1 MDNALV
7 IVTGA
12 GGMLGRDVTAELE
25 RRGVPFRALD
35 RSACDVTSM
44 GACHQALSA
53 AREEAG
59 DRDVAVINCAAY
71 TDVNGAETA
80 TELADSINAWGPR
93 NLAEACALVGA
104 RLIHVSTDYV
114 FDGSKDAPYEVDDL
128 VNPVNA
134 YGLSKMMGETPI
146 PLLMKPG
153 QWTIART
160 SWLYGAHGP
169 NFVKTMLKLAG
180 EGRDL
185 KVINDQVGAPTYTVD
200 LARALVDLAV
210 RPEGAGMVYVT
221 NGGACSWFEFAQEI
235 FALSGVH
242 PASLSPCATDDFPTP
257 ARRPANSRLSD
268 ASLRAAGVEVLPP
281 WQDGLRRYLAEVGA
295 LAVS

>member
-1 MDNALV
+1 M

-12 GGMLGRDVTAELE
+12 GGMLGRDVVSELE
-25 RRGVPFRALD
+25 RRGTAFRALD
-35 RSACDVTSM
+35 KAACDVVSPD
-44 GACHQALSA
+44 GCKEALSA
-53 AREEAG
+53 ARTEAG
-59 DRDVAVINCAAY
+59 ERPIVVINCAAY

-80 TELADSINAWGPR
+80 TELANSINGRGPR
-93 NLAEACALVGA
+93 NLAEACALAGA

-114 FDGSKDAPYEVDDL
+114 FDGTKDAPYEVDDR
-128 VNPVNA
+128 VDPVNA
-134 YGLSKMMGETPI
+134 YGFSKMMGETAI
-146 PLLMKPG
+146 PMLMKPG
-153 QWTIART
+153 AWTIVRT

-185 KVINDQVGAPTYTVD
+185 KVIEDQVGAPTYTVD
-200 LARALVDLAV
+200 LARALVDLAL
-210 RPEGAGMVYVT
+210 RPEGAGMLHGT

-242 PASLSPCATDDFPTP
+242 PASVSPCATEDFPTP

-281 WQDGLRRYLAEVGA
+281 WQDGLRRYLVEMGA
-295 LAVS
+295 LAAS